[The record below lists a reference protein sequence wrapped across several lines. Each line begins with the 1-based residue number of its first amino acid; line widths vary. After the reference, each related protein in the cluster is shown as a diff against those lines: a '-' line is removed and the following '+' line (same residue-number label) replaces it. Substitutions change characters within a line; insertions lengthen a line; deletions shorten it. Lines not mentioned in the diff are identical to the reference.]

1 MKIYINSN
9 GRVGYHPTGLLSADH
24 RAVLVLLVTGDEV
37 KVLKDK
43 RTDAELEFVGQAHR
57 LKGAIVCG
65 MGEDDHLG
73 CDDCQ
78 PPTRD
83 QNFEHWRNQYRDR
96 DGVNRNGD
104 GDGVGFRDLLFNQQ
118 IQSQTIVA
126 TAPDAVPRFVVSL
139 ERSGNSGLGEEMG
152 KVTLYRHDELING
165 DELAEELARKMKT
178 SEAYKDVVFQYSA
191 PLDKAQ
197 GYAQG
202 ILDGLQVALG
212 LAGRSSG
219 T

>member
-24 RAVLVLLVTGDEV
+24 RAVLVLWVTDGEV
-37 KVLKDK
+37 KVLKDQRK
-43 RTDAELEFVGQAHR
+43 DAELEFIGQAHR
-57 LKGAIVCG
+57 LIGARVCG
-65 MGEDDHLG
+65 TTGEE
-73 CDDCQ
+73 Q
-78 PPTRD
+78 PPEKD
-83 QNFEHWRNQYRDR
+83 ENFERWRNQYRDR

-104 GDGVGFRDLLFNQQ
+104 GDGIGFRDLLFNQQ

-139 ERSGNSGLGEEMG
+139 ERNGNSGLGEEMG